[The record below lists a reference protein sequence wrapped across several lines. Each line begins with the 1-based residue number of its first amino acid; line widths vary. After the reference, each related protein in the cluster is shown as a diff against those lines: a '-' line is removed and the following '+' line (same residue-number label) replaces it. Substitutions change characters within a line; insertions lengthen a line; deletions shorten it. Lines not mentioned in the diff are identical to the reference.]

1 MLRNVGSF
9 IFIVPVLFA
18 FIVAIDLI
26 LLVLFFI
33 VFIMNGDAVRN

>member
-1 MLRNVGSF
+1 LLRDVGSF

-26 LLVLFFI
+26 FLVLFLVIFVVNWNAI
-33 VFIMNGDAVRN
+33 RN